1 MNLRPGLL
9 FLVTLLSAL
18 APVAASVAEER
29 PYVSAILVE
38 GTTGR
43 VLFEE
48 NAHESRAVA
57 SMTKMMTLL
66 LVMEG
71 VERGALSLDSPVTV
85 SKHAEDEGGSQVF
98 LALGGTFT
106 LRQLIAAT
114 LIHSANDAA
123 MVLAEHAAGS
133 EAAFVALM
141 NQRAAELGMTES
153 RFTSPNGLP
162 STERPD
168 DAMSAD
174 DAAKLAVRL
183 MKFPLIRE
191 YAATAEMDFRNGTF
205 EKLLTTNKL
214 LDSFPGAN
222 GLKTGYHRGAG
233 FCVTASARRDELHLI
248 AVVMGSEVRDAS
260 FAAAA
265 ALLRRGFDTWRWVDP
280 VKKGQ
285 RMRDSVIVR
294 NGEVSTVP
302 VTAASTRRL
311 FLERSEARRIVTTVV
326 GDDAEAPIR
335 KGEKVG
341 TIVVLL
347 DGRRLAW
354 LPALADT
361 DVAAVPWWKRLF
373 SN

>member
-1 MNLRPGLL
+1 MH
-9 FLVTLLSAL
+9 
-18 APVAASVAEER
+18 AAEAA

-38 GTTGR
+38 GSTGR

-71 VERGALSLDSPVTV
+71 VERGALSLESLVTV

-98 LALGGTFT
+98 LAQGSTFT
-106 LRQLIAAT
+106 LRQLVAAT

-123 MVLAEHAAGS
+123 MALAEHAAGS
-133 EAAFVALM
+133 EPAFVALM
-141 NQRAAELGMTES
+141 NHRAAELGMTES

-162 STERPD
+162 STSRPD
-168 DAMSAD
+168 DVMSAD

-191 YAATAEMDFRNGTF
+191 YAATAETEFRNGTF
-205 EKLLTTNKL
+205 ERLLTTNKL
-214 LDSFPGAN
+214 LGSFPGAN

-233 FCVTASARRDELHLI
+233 FCVTASAQRDELHLI
-248 AVVMGSEVRDAS
+248 AVVMGSELRDDS
-260 FAAAA
+260 FDAAA
-265 ALLRRGFDTWRWVDP
+265 ALLRRGFDTWRWVHP

-347 DGRRLAW
+347 DGRQLAW